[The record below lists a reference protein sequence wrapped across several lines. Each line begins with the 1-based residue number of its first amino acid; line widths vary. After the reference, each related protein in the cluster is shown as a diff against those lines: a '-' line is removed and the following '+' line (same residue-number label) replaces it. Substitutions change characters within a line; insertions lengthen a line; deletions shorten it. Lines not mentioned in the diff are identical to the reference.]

1 MNYIRNI
8 RRLMFKAELQL
19 WFMTQILVFGD
30 SIAYGAWDREGGW
43 VQRLRRFLEKK
54 MASDQEVS
62 YAVYNCGVSGDT
74 TADLLKR
81 FEVECYARYHESV
94 EIYKESFIVFFS
106 IGMNDTQF
114 LNNKASIRI
123 SKDEFKNNI
132 KKLIELA
139 RKFTSNIIFVGFQPI
154 EESKVSPLPW
164 NRNISYKYDYVE
176 MYDKIVQSI
185 CKETNLPF
193 IDIFN
198 QFSKTDYKKL
208 LEDGV
213 HPNSE
218 GHKKIFEI
226 VKEFLVKNKMI

>member
-1 MNYIRNI
+1 
-8 RRLMFKAELQL
+8 
-19 WFMTQILVFGD
+19 MTPH
-30 SIAYGAWDREGGW
+30 
-43 VQRLRRFLEKK
+43 
-54 MASDQEVS
+54 QEV
-62 YAVYNCGVSGDT
+62 YYTVYNCGVSGDT

-81 FEVECYARYHESV
+81 FEVECYARYHEPV

-114 LNNKASIRI
+114 LRNKGGIRI
-123 SKDEFKNNI
+123 SEDEFKSNI

-139 RKFTSNIIFVGFQPI
+139 RKFTSNIIFVGFYPI

-164 NRNISYKYDYVE
+164 NTNISYKYDYVE
-176 MYDKIVQSI
+176 MYNKIIQSI
-185 CKETNLPF
+185 CEENNLSF

-198 QFSKTDYKKL
+198 QFYKTDYKNL
-208 LEDGV
+208 LSDGL

-226 VKEFLVKNKMI
+226 VKDFLIKNKII